1 MRTSLIEL
9 LTDKISKEKSQEI
22 AENAKSRLKL
32 ALALVVFFFLMVFS
46 TQSQQGYFTTITG
59 SITSFV
65 ILYRIPYGL
74 KYPNQARKNK
84 YLKLEQTKHNSL
96 THKVNY
102 LSYNFQ
108 DEMDPEGGEELQVY

>member
-1 MRTSLIEL
+1 M
-9 LTDKISKEKSQEI
+9 
-22 AENAKSRLKL
+22 
-32 ALALVVFFFLMVFS
+32 
-46 TQSQQGYFTTITG
+46 
-59 SITSFV
+59 